1 MAQQASKEP
10 TKMTREEYL
19 KYRNGTADEKAKRA
33 AKVLKAY
40 KLIDK
45 LEARAKKCDAYY
57 RKPTVKLRP
66 QILKKKYKWYAHHVE
81 RRYRVIEAIKKK
93 YLLK

>member
-1 MAQQASKEP
+1 MNK
-10 TKMTREEYL
+10 EEYI
-19 KYRNGTADEKAKRA
+19 KYRDGTASEKAKRA
-33 AKVLKAY
+33 ARVLKAY

-45 LEARAKKCDAYY
+45 LEAKAKKCDAYY

-81 RRYRVIEAIKKK
+81 RRYQVIEAIKKK
-93 YLLK
+93 YSIK

>member
-1 MAQQASKEP
+1 
-10 TKMTREEYL
+10 MTREEYL
-19 KYRNGTADEKAKRA
+19 KYRDGTPDAKAKRA

-45 LEARAKKCDAYY
+45 LEAKAKKCDAYY
-57 RKPTVKLRP
+57 RKPTNKLRP
-66 QILKKKYKWYAHHVE
+66 QILKKKYKWYAHNVE
-81 RRYRVIEAIKKK
+81 RRYRIIEEIKKK